1 MGAADKLTLH
11 RKYKVSSADADM
23 FKRLRPGAMI
33 NFIIQAAID
42 SADELGFGFAD
53 IETRQLFWVL
63 SRMTMEIYKTPVWY
77 DEVYLSR
84 DDHLGDSLVLILLH
98 VNICLG
104 IAIKKVILLRRG
116 TAREQSSRRD
126 HHELALR
133 ISQAVGHRRSQPPGG

>member
-23 FKRLRPGAMI
+23 YKRLRPGAMI

-63 SRMTMEIYKTPVWY
+63 SRMTVEIYK
-77 DEVYLSR
+77 
-84 DDHLGDSLVLILLH
+84 HLCGTTKSTLRHGPKTVKDFCIS
-98 VNICLG
+98 
-104 IAIKKVILLRRG
+104 AI
-116 TAREQSSRRD
+116 
-126 HHELALR
+126 
-133 ISQAVGHRRSQPPGG
+133 